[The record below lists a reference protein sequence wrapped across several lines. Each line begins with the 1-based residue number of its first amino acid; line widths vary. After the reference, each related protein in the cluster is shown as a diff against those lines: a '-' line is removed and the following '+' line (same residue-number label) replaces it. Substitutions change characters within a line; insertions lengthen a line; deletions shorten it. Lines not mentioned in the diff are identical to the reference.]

1 MGGDLLQ
8 TGQIIRA
15 LSGFY
20 DVQSEHK
27 IYRTRARGNFRKR
40 KITPLVGDFVEF
52 ESESQ
57 TESGYI
63 LEILDRKN
71 EMIRPPVANIDQ
83 AVVIVSA
90 VEPDFSLNLLDRFL
104 IYLESLNIQG
114 LVYLTKTDMI
124 SDEKYQ
130 EIKQYLDYY
139 EKVGYPTF
147 APRTAFT
154 PEIIQAIEDTFP
166 DKTTVFTGQTGAG
179 KSTLLN
185 HIDPKLNLAT
195 AEISQSLNRG
205 KHTTRHI
212 ELIPLNDGLVGDT
225 PGFSSLGILNVTSEI
240 LVSRYP
246 EFREIGQD
254 CKFRTCQHVMEPKC
268 AVKAA
273 VDAGEIMQSRYTNYL
288 QFRAELK
295 DIRPVYKKSK

>member
-1 MGGDLLQ
+1 MQ

-20 DVQSEHK
+20 DVQSEGK

-52 ESESQ
+52 ESESE

-71 EMIRPPVANIDQ
+71 EMIRPPVANIDN

-90 VEPDFSLNLLDRFL
+90 VEPAFSLNLLDRFL
-104 IYLESLNIQG
+104 IYIESLHMQG

-124 SDEKYQ
+124 SDQQYQ
-130 EIKQYLDYY
+130 EISDYLAYY
-139 EKVGYPTF
+139 AKIGYQIF

-154 PEIIQAIEDTFP
+154 PAIITAIEDTFP
-166 DKTTVFTGQTGAG
+166 HKTTVFTGQTGAG

-185 HIDPKLNLAT
+185 HIDPSLNIAT
-195 AEISQSLNRG
+195 GEISQSLNRG

-225 PGFSSLGILNVTSEI
+225 PGFSSLGLLNVTIET
-240 LVSRYP
+240 LVDRFP
-246 EFREIGQD
+246 EFREIGQG

-268 AVKAA
+268 AVKEA
-273 VDAGEIMQSRYTNYL
+273 VDSGEIMQSRYTNYL

>member
-1 MGGDLLQ
+1 MQ

-20 DVQSEHK
+20 DVQSEGK

-52 ESESQ
+52 ESESE

-71 EMIRPPVANIDQ
+71 EMIRPPVANIDN

-90 VEPDFSLNLLDRFL
+90 VEPAFSLNLLDRFL
-104 IYLESLNIQG
+104 IYIESLHMQG

-124 SDEKYQ
+124 SDQQYQ
-130 EIKQYLDYY
+130 EISDYLAYY
-139 EKVGYPTF
+139 AKIGYQIF

-154 PEIIQAIEDTFP
+154 PAIITAIEDTFP
-166 DKTTVFTGQTGAG
+166 HKTTVFTGQTGAG

-185 HIDPKLNLAT
+185 HIDPSLNIAT

-225 PGFSSLGILNVTSEI
+225 PGFSSLGLLNVTIET
-240 LVSRYP
+240 LVARFP
-246 EFREIGQD
+246 EFREIGQG

-268 AVKAA
+268 AVKEA
-273 VDAGEIMQSRYTNYL
+273 VDSGEIMQSRYTNYL

>member
-1 MGGDLLQ
+1 MQ

-20 DVQSEHK
+20 DVQSEGK

-52 ESESQ
+52 ESESE

-71 EMIRPPVANIDQ
+71 EMIRPPVANIDN

-90 VEPDFSLNLLDRFL
+90 VEPAFSLNLLDRFL
-104 IYLESLNIQG
+104 IYIESLHMQG

-124 SDEKYQ
+124 SDQQYQ
-130 EIKQYLDYY
+130 EISDYLAYY
-139 EKVGYPTF
+139 AKIGYQIF

-154 PEIIQAIEDTFP
+154 PEIITAIEDTFP
-166 DKTTVFTGQTGAG
+166 HKTTVFTGQTGAG

-185 HIDPKLNLAT
+185 HIDPSLNIAT

-225 PGFSSLGILNVTSEI
+225 PGFSSLGLLNVAIET
-240 LVSRYP
+240 LVDRFP
-246 EFREIGQD
+246 EFREIGQG

-268 AVKAA
+268 AVKEA
-273 VDAGEIMQSRYTNYL
+273 VDSGEIMQSRYTNYL

>member
-1 MGGDLLQ
+1 MQ

-20 DVQSEHK
+20 DVQSEGK

-52 ESESQ
+52 ESESE

-71 EMIRPPVANIDQ
+71 EMIRPPVANIDN

-90 VEPDFSLNLLDRFL
+90 VEPAFSLNLLDRFL
-104 IYLESLNIQG
+104 IYIESLHMQG

-124 SDEKYQ
+124 SDQQYQ
-130 EIKQYLDYY
+130 EISDYLAYY
-139 EKVGYPTF
+139 AKIGYQIF
-147 APRTAFT
+147 EPRTAFT
-154 PEIIQAIEDTFP
+154 PEIITAIEDTFP
-166 DKTTVFTGQTGAG
+166 HKTTVFTGQTGAG

-185 HIDPKLNLAT
+185 HIDPSLNIAT

-225 PGFSSLGILNVTSEI
+225 PGFSSLGLLNVTIET
-240 LVSRYP
+240 LVDRFP
-246 EFREIGQD
+246 EFREIGQG

-268 AVKAA
+268 AVKEA
-273 VDAGEIMQSRYTNYL
+273 VDSGEIMQSRYTNYL

>member
-1 MGGDLLQ
+1 MQ

-20 DVQSEHK
+20 DVQSEGK

-52 ESESQ
+52 ESESE
-57 TESGYI
+57 TESGYL

-71 EMIRPPVANIDQ
+71 EMIRPPVANIDN

-90 VEPDFSLNLLDRFL
+90 VEPAFSLNLLDRFL
-104 IYLESLNIQG
+104 IYIESLHMQG

-124 SDEKYQ
+124 NDQQYQ
-130 EIKQYLDYY
+130 KINDYLAYY
-139 EKVGYPTF
+139 AKIGYRIF
-147 APRTAFT
+147 APRTAST
-154 PEIIQAIEDTFP
+154 PEIIAAIEATFP
-166 DKTTVFTGQTGAG
+166 HKTTVFTGQTGAG

-185 HIDPKLNLAT
+185 HIDPSLNIAT
-195 AEISQSLNRG
+195 AAISQSLNRG

-225 PGFSSLGILNVTSEI
+225 PGFSSLGLLNVTIET
-240 LVSRYP
+240 LVDRFP
-246 EFREIGQD
+246 EFREIGQG

-268 AVKAA
+268 AVKEA
-273 VDAGEIMQSRYTNYL
+273 VDNGEIMQSRYTNYL

>member
-1 MGGDLLQ
+1 MQ

-20 DVQSEHK
+20 DVQSEGK

-52 ESESQ
+52 ESESE

-71 EMIRPPVANIDQ
+71 EMIRPPVANIDN

-90 VEPDFSLNLLDRFL
+90 VEPAFSLNLLDRFL
-104 IYLESLNIQG
+104 IYIESLHMQG

-124 SDEKYQ
+124 SDQQYQ
-130 EIKQYLDYY
+130 GISDYLAYY
-139 EKVGYPTF
+139 AKIGYQIF

-154 PEIIQAIEDTFP
+154 PEIITAIEDTFP
-166 DKTTVFTGQTGAG
+166 HKTTVFTGQTGAG

-185 HIDPKLNLAT
+185 HIDPSLNIAT

-225 PGFSSLGILNVTSEI
+225 PGFSSLGLLNVTIET
-240 LVSRYP
+240 LVDRFP
-246 EFREIGQD
+246 EFREIGQG

-268 AVKAA
+268 AVKEA
-273 VDAGEIMQSRYTNYL
+273 VDSGEIMQSRYTNYL

>member
-1 MGGDLLQ
+1 MQ

-20 DVQSEHK
+20 DVQSEGK

-52 ESESQ
+52 ESESE

-71 EMIRPPVANIDQ
+71 EMIRPPVANIDN

-90 VEPDFSLNLLDRFL
+90 VEPAFSLNLLDRFL
-104 IYLESLNIQG
+104 IYIESLHMQG

-124 SDEKYQ
+124 SDQQYQ
-130 EIKQYLDYY
+130 EISDYLAYY
-139 EKVGYPTF
+139 AKIGYQIF

-154 PEIIQAIEDTFP
+154 PAIITAIEDTFP
-166 DKTTVFTGQTGAG
+166 HKTTVFTGQTGAG

-185 HIDPKLNLAT
+185 HIDPSLNIAT

-225 PGFSSLGILNVTSEI
+225 PGFSSLGLLNVTIET
-240 LVSRYP
+240 LVDRFP
-246 EFREIGQD
+246 EFREIGQG

-268 AVKAA
+268 AVKEA
-273 VDAGEIMQSRYTNYL
+273 VDSGEIMQSRYTNYL

>member
-1 MGGDLLQ
+1 MQ

-20 DVQSEHK
+20 DVQSEGK

-40 KITPLVGDFVEF
+40 NITPLVGDFVEF
-52 ESESQ
+52 ESESE

-71 EMIRPPVANIDQ
+71 EMIRPPVANIDN

-90 VEPDFSLNLLDRFL
+90 VEPAFSLNLLDRFL
-104 IYLESLNIQG
+104 IYIESLHMQG

-124 SDEKYQ
+124 SDQQYQ
-130 EIKQYLDYY
+130 EISDYLAYY
-139 EKVGYPTF
+139 AKIGYQIF

-154 PEIIQAIEDTFP
+154 PEIITAIEDTFP
-166 DKTTVFTGQTGAG
+166 HKTTVFTGQTGAG

-185 HIDPKLNLAT
+185 HIDPSLNIAT

-225 PGFSSLGILNVTSEI
+225 PGFSSLGLLNVTIET
-240 LVSRYP
+240 LVDRFP
-246 EFREIGQD
+246 EFREIGQG

-268 AVKAA
+268 AVKEA
-273 VDAGEIMQSRYTNYL
+273 VDSGEIMQSRYTNYL

>member
-1 MGGDLLQ
+1 MQ

-20 DVQSEHK
+20 DVQSEGK

-52 ESESQ
+52 ESESE

-71 EMIRPPVANIDQ
+71 EMIRPPVANIDN

-90 VEPDFSLNLLDRFL
+90 VEPAFSLNLLDRFL
-104 IYLESLNIQG
+104 IYIESLHMQG

-124 SDEKYQ
+124 SDQQYQ
-130 EIKQYLDYY
+130 EISDYLAYY
-139 EKVGYPTF
+139 AKIGYQIF

-154 PEIIQAIEDTFP
+154 PEIITAIEDTFP
-166 DKTTVFTGQTGAG
+166 HKTTVFTGQTGAG

-185 HIDPKLNLAT
+185 HIDPSLNITT

-225 PGFSSLGILNVTSEI
+225 PGFSSLGLLNVTIET
-240 LVSRYP
+240 LVDRFP
-246 EFREIGQD
+246 EFREIGQG

-268 AVKAA
+268 AVKEA
-273 VDAGEIMQSRYTNYL
+273 VDSGEIMQSRYTNYL

>member
-1 MGGDLLQ
+1 MQ

-20 DVQSEHK
+20 DVKSENK

-52 ESESQ
+52 ESESE

-63 LEILDRKN
+63 LAILARKN
-71 EMIRPPVANIDQ
+71 EMIRPPVANIDN

-90 VEPDFSLNLLDRFL
+90 VEPAFSLNLLDRFL
-104 IYLESLNIQG
+104 IYIESLHMQG

-124 SDEKYQ
+124 SDQQYQ
-130 EIKQYLDYY
+130 KISDYLAYY
-139 EKVGYPTF
+139 AKIGYSIF
-147 APRTAFT
+147 APRKAFT
-154 PEIIQAIEDTFP
+154 PEIIAAIEATFP
-166 DKTTVFTGQTGAG
+166 NKTTVFTGQTGAG

-195 AEISQSLNRG
+195 AAISQSLNRG

-225 PGFSSLGILNVTSEI
+225 PGFSSLGLLNVTIET
-240 LVSRYP
+240 LVDRFP
-246 EFREIGQD
+246 EFREIGQG
-254 CKFRTCQHVMEPKC
+254 CKFRTCQHVMEPQC
-268 AVKAA
+268 AVKEA
-273 VDAGEIMQSRYTNYL
+273 VDNGEIMQSRYTNYL

-295 DIRPVYKKSK
+295 DTRPVYKKSK

>member
-1 MGGDLLQ
+1 MQ

-20 DVQSEHK
+20 DVQSEGK

-52 ESESQ
+52 ESESE
-57 TESGYI
+57 TESGYL

-71 EMIRPPVANIDQ
+71 EMIRPPVANIDN

-90 VEPDFSLNLLDRFL
+90 VEPAFSLNLLDRFL
-104 IYLESLNIQG
+104 IYIESLHMQG

-124 SDEKYQ
+124 NDQQYQ
-130 EIKQYLDYY
+130 KINDYLAYY
-139 EKVGYPTF
+139 AKIGYRIF

-154 PEIIQAIEDTFP
+154 PEIIAAIEATFP
-166 DKTTVFTGQTGAG
+166 HKTTVFTGQTGAG

-185 HIDPKLNLAT
+185 HIDPSLNIAT
-195 AEISQSLNRG
+195 AAISQSLNRG

-225 PGFSSLGILNVTSEI
+225 PGFSSLGLLNVTIET
-240 LVSRYP
+240 LVDRFP
-246 EFREIGQD
+246 EFREIGQG
-254 CKFRTCQHVMEPKC
+254 CKFRTCQHVMEPQC
-268 AVKAA
+268 AVKEA
-273 VDAGEIMQSRYTNYL
+273 VDNGEIMQSRYTNYL

>member
-1 MGGDLLQ
+1 MQ

-20 DVQSEHK
+20 DVQSEGK

-52 ESESQ
+52 ESESE

-71 EMIRPPVANIDQ
+71 EMIRPPVANIDN

-90 VEPDFSLNLLDRFL
+90 VEPAFSLNLLDRFL
-104 IYLESLNIQG
+104 IYIESLHMQG

-124 SDEKYQ
+124 GDQQYQ
-130 EIKQYLDYY
+130 EISDYLAYYAKIDYQI
-139 EKVGYPTF
+139 F

-154 PEIIQAIEDTFP
+154 PEIITAIEDTFP
-166 DKTTVFTGQTGAG
+166 HKTTVFTGQTGAG

-185 HIDPKLNLAT
+185 HIDPSLNIAT

-225 PGFSSLGILNVTSEI
+225 PGFSSLGLLNVTIET
-240 LVSRYP
+240 LVDRFP
-246 EFREIGQD
+246 EFREIGQG

-268 AVKAA
+268 AVKEA
-273 VDAGEIMQSRYTNYL
+273 VDSGEIMQSRYTNYL

>member
-1 MGGDLLQ
+1 MQ

-20 DVQSEHK
+20 DVQSEGK

-52 ESESQ
+52 ESESE

-71 EMIRPPVANIDQ
+71 EMIRPPVANIDN

-90 VEPDFSLNLLDRFL
+90 VEPAFSLNLLDRFL
-104 IYLESLNIQG
+104 IYIESLHMQG

-124 SDEKYQ
+124 SDQQYQ
-130 EIKQYLDYY
+130 EISDYLAYY
-139 EKVGYPTF
+139 AKIGYQIF

-154 PEIIQAIEDTFP
+154 PEIITAIEDTFP
-166 DKTTVFTGQTGAG
+166 HKTTVFTGQTGAG

-185 HIDPKLNLAT
+185 HIDPSLNIAT

-225 PGFSSLGILNVTSEI
+225 PGFSSLGLLNVTIET
-240 LVSRYP
+240 LVDRFP
-246 EFREIGQD
+246 EFREIGKG

-268 AVKAA
+268 AVKEA
-273 VDAGEIMQSRYTNYL
+273 VDSGEIMQSRYTNYL

>member
-1 MGGDLLQ
+1 MQ

-20 DVQSEHK
+20 DVQSEGR

-52 ESESQ
+52 ESESE

-71 EMIRPPVANIDQ
+71 EMIRPPVANIDN

-90 VEPDFSLNLLDRFL
+90 VEPAFSLNLLDRFL
-104 IYLESLNIQG
+104 IYIESLHMQG

-124 SDEKYQ
+124 SDQQYQ
-130 EIKQYLDYY
+130 EISDYLAYY
-139 EKVGYPTF
+139 AKIGYQIF

-154 PEIIQAIEDTFP
+154 PEIITAIEDTFP
-166 DKTTVFTGQTGAG
+166 HKTTVFTGQTGAG

-185 HIDPKLNLAT
+185 HIDPSLNIAT

-225 PGFSSLGILNVTSEI
+225 PGFSSLGLLNVTIET
-240 LVSRYP
+240 LVDRFP
-246 EFREIGQD
+246 EFREIGQG

-268 AVKAA
+268 AVKEA
-273 VDAGEIMQSRYTNYL
+273 VDSGEIMQSRYTNYL

>member
-1 MGGDLLQ
+1 MQ

-20 DVQSEHK
+20 DVQSEGK

-52 ESESQ
+52 ESESE

-63 LEILDRKN
+63 LEILERKN
-71 EMIRPPVANIDQ
+71 EMIRPPVANIDN

-90 VEPDFSLNLLDRFL
+90 VEPAFSLNLLDRFL
-104 IYLESLNIQG
+104 IYIESLHMQG

-124 SDEKYQ
+124 SDQQYQ
-130 EIKQYLDYY
+130 EISDYLAYY
-139 EKVGYPTF
+139 AKIGYQIF

-154 PEIIQAIEDTFP
+154 PEIITAIEDTFP
-166 DKTTVFTGQTGAG
+166 HKTTVFTGQTGAG

-185 HIDPKLNLAT
+185 HIDPSLNIAT

-225 PGFSSLGILNVTSEI
+225 PGFSSLGLLNVTIET
-240 LVSRYP
+240 LVDRFP
-246 EFREIGQD
+246 EFREIGQG

-268 AVKAA
+268 AVKEA
-273 VDAGEIMQSRYTNYL
+273 VDSGEIMQSRYTNYL

>member
-1 MGGDLLQ
+1 MQ

-20 DVQSEHK
+20 DVQSEGK

-52 ESESQ
+52 ESESE

-71 EMIRPPVANIDQ
+71 EMIRPPVANIDN

-90 VEPDFSLNLLDRFL
+90 VEPAFSLNLLDRFL
-104 IYLESLNIQG
+104 IYIESLHMQG
-114 LVYLTKTDMI
+114 LVHLTKTDMI
-124 SDEKYQ
+124 SDQQYQ
-130 EIKQYLDYY
+130 EISDYLAYY
-139 EKVGYPTF
+139 AKIGYQIF

-154 PEIIQAIEDTFP
+154 PAIITAIEDTFP
-166 DKTTVFTGQTGAG
+166 HKTTVFTGQTGAG

-185 HIDPKLNLAT
+185 HIDPSLNIAT

-225 PGFSSLGILNVTSEI
+225 PGFSSLGLLNVTIET
-240 LVSRYP
+240 LVDRFP
-246 EFREIGQD
+246 EFREIGQG

-268 AVKAA
+268 AVKEA
-273 VDAGEIMQSRYTNYL
+273 VDSGEIMQSRYTNYL

>member
-1 MGGDLLQ
+1 MQ

-20 DVQSEHK
+20 DVQSEGK

-52 ESESQ
+52 ESESE

-71 EMIRPPVANIDQ
+71 EMIRPPVANIDN

-90 VEPDFSLNLLDRFL
+90 VEPAFSLNLLDRFL
-104 IYLESLNIQG
+104 IYIESLHMQG

-124 SDEKYQ
+124 SDQQYQ
-130 EIKQYLDYY
+130 EISDYLAYY
-139 EKVGYPTF
+139 AKIGYQIF

-154 PEIIQAIEDTFP
+154 PAIITAIEDTFP
-166 DKTTVFTGQTGAG
+166 HKTTVFTGQTGAG

-185 HIDPKLNLAT
+185 HIDPSLNIAT

-212 ELIPLNDGLVGDT
+212 ELILLNDGLVGDT
-225 PGFSSLGILNVTSEI
+225 PGFSSLGLLNVTIET
-240 LVSRYP
+240 LVDRFP
-246 EFREIGQD
+246 EFREIGQG

-268 AVKAA
+268 AVKEA
-273 VDAGEIMQSRYTNYL
+273 VDSGEIMQSRYTNYL

>member
-1 MGGDLLQ
+1 MQ

-20 DVQSEHK
+20 DVQSEGK

-52 ESESQ
+52 ESESE

-71 EMIRPPVANIDQ
+71 EMIRPPVANIDN

-90 VEPDFSLNLLDRFL
+90 VEPAFSLNLLDRFL
-104 IYLESLNIQG
+104 IYIESLHMQG

-124 SDEKYQ
+124 SDQQYQ
-130 EIKQYLDYY
+130 EISDYLAYY
-139 EKVGYPTF
+139 AKIGYQIF

-154 PEIIQAIEDTFP
+154 PAIITAIEDTFP
-166 DKTTVFTGQTGAG
+166 HKTTVFTGQTAAG
-179 KSTLLN
+179 WSTLLN
-185 HIDPKLNLAT
+185 HIDPSLNIAT

-225 PGFSSLGILNVTSEI
+225 PGFSSLGLLNVTIET
-240 LVSRYP
+240 LVDRFP
-246 EFREIGQD
+246 EFREIGQG

-268 AVKAA
+268 AVKEA
-273 VDAGEIMQSRYTNYL
+273 VDSGEIMQSRYTNYL

>member
-1 MGGDLLQ
+1 MQ

-20 DVQSEHK
+20 DVQSEGK

-52 ESESQ
+52 ESESE

-71 EMIRPPVANIDQ
+71 EMIRPPVANIDN

-90 VEPDFSLNLLDRFL
+90 VEPAFSLNLLDRFL
-104 IYLESLNIQG
+104 IYIESLHMQG

-124 SDEKYQ
+124 GDQQYQ
-130 EIKQYLDYY
+130 EISDYLAYYAKIDYQI
-139 EKVGYPTF
+139 F

-154 PEIIQAIEDTFP
+154 PEIITAIEGTFP
-166 DKTTVFTGQTGAG
+166 HKTTVFTGQTGAG

-185 HIDPKLNLAT
+185 HIDPSLNIAT

-225 PGFSSLGILNVTSEI
+225 PGFSSLGLLNVTIET
-240 LVSRYP
+240 LVDRFP
-246 EFREIGQD
+246 EFREIGQG

-268 AVKAA
+268 AVKEA
-273 VDAGEIMQSRYTNYL
+273 VDSGEIMQSRYTNYL

>member
-1 MGGDLLQ
+1 MQ

-20 DVQSEHK
+20 DVQSEGK

-52 ESESQ
+52 ESESE
-57 TESGYI
+57 TESGYL

-71 EMIRPPVANIDQ
+71 EMIRPPVANIDN

-90 VEPDFSLNLLDRFL
+90 VEPAFSLNLLDRFL
-104 IYLESLNIQG
+104 IYIESLRMQG

-124 SDEKYQ
+124 NDQQYQ
-130 EIKQYLDYY
+130 KINDYLAYY
-139 EKVGYPTF
+139 AKIGYRIF

-154 PEIIQAIEDTFP
+154 PEIIAAIEATFP
-166 DKTTVFTGQTGAG
+166 HKTTVFTGQTGAG

-185 HIDPKLNLAT
+185 HIDPSLNIAT
-195 AEISQSLNRG
+195 AAISQSLNRG

-225 PGFSSLGILNVTSEI
+225 PGFSSLGLLNVTIET
-240 LVSRYP
+240 LVDRFP
-246 EFREIGQD
+246 EFREIGQG
-254 CKFRTCQHVMEPKC
+254 CKFRTCQHVMEPQC
-268 AVKAA
+268 AVKEA
-273 VDAGEIMQSRYTNYL
+273 VDNGEIMQSRYTNYL

>member
-1 MGGDLLQ
+1 MQ

-20 DVQSEHK
+20 DVQSEQK

-52 ESESQ
+52 ESKAQSE
-57 TESGYI
+57 GYI
-63 LEILDRKN
+63 LEILDRQN
-71 EMIRPPVANIDQ
+71 EMIRPPIANINQ
-83 AVVIVSA
+83 AVVIMSA

-104 IYLESLNIQG
+104 IYLESLNVQG
-114 LVYLTKTDMI
+114 TVYLTKTDLI
-124 SDEKYQ
+124 ATTTYTR
-130 EIKQYLDYY
+130 IKTYLDYY
-139 EKVGYPTF
+139 EQIGYRIFAPQVAFDPATIEAIEATF
-147 APRTAFT
+147 AN
-154 PEIIQAIEDTFP
+154 Q
-166 DKTTVFTGQTGAG
+166 TTVFTGQTGAG

-195 AEISQSLNRG
+195 AAISQSLNRG

-212 ELIPLNDGLVGDT
+212 ELIPLNGGLVGDT
-225 PGFSSLGILNVTSEI
+225 PGFSSLGLLNVTAET
-240 LVSRYP
+240 LVDRFP
-246 EFREIGQD
+246 EFRTIGQD
-254 CKFRTCQHVMEPKC
+254 CKFRTCQHVMEPQC

-273 VDAGEIMQSRYTNYL
+273 LDAGEILQSRYDNYL

-295 DIRPVYKKSK
+295 DLRPVYKKSKS

>member
-1 MGGDLLQ
+1 MQ

-20 DVQSEHK
+20 DVQSEGK

-52 ESESQ
+52 ESESE

-71 EMIRPPVANIDQ
+71 EMIRPPVANIDN

-90 VEPDFSLNLLDRFL
+90 VEPAFSLNLLDRFL
-104 IYLESLNIQG
+104 IYIESLHMQG

-124 SDEKYQ
+124 SDQQYQ
-130 EIKQYLDYY
+130 EISDYLAYY
-139 EKVGYPTF
+139 AKIGYQIF

-154 PEIIQAIEDTFP
+154 PEIITAIEDTFP
-166 DKTTVFTGQTGAG
+166 HKTTVFTGQTGAG

-185 HIDPKLNLAT
+185 HIDPSLNIAT

-205 KHTTRHI
+205 KHTTRHV

-225 PGFSSLGILNVTSEI
+225 PGFSSLGLLNVTIET
-240 LVSRYP
+240 LVDRFP
-246 EFREIGQD
+246 EFREIGQG

-268 AVKAA
+268 AVKEA
-273 VDAGEIMQSRYTNYL
+273 VDSGEIMQSRYTNYL